1 MGMATTFRLQIA
13 RRRRILASRSDAG
26 WRGVERR
33 ADHCV
38 CGERER
44 DDNILQSQARPLP
57 LVTRVTQRTPVN
69 EPNMNMTH
77 LERDSPVLLEA
88 RLQLEEGVDIPEQP
102 RWDSRPSP

>member
-1 MGMATTFRLQIA
+1 MA
-13 RRRRILASRSDAG
+13 RRQAWSAAPTTVS
-26 WRGVERR
+26 VERER
-33 ADHCV
+33 ER
-38 CGERER
+38 ERER
-44 DDNILQSQARPLP
+44 DDSILQSQARPLP

-88 RLQLEEGVDIPEQP
+88 RLQLEEGVVIPEQP

>member
-1 MGMATTFRLQIA
+1 MEMPDGEAT
-13 RRRRILASRSDAG
+13 
-26 WRGVERR
+26 GVERR

-44 DDNILQSQARPLP
+44 ERERDDSILPSKARPLP

-88 RLQLEEGVDIPEQP
+88 RLQLEEGVVIPEQP